1 MAIIKPEQLSSGT
14 YSISG
19 SFSGS
24 FHGDG
29 SNLNNLPSNVIS
41 TGSYAD
47 FPDTGSE
54 GYIYIDNS
62 ANIGYLWDSGSI
74 PPTYVNIAGP
84 STPPDVLPLTF
95 ANAAT
100 SLALSPSPLY
110 NNGVSGSGAVLTGSI
125 NGVLS
130 DGTNP
135 GKIDYTYTPVVGDVI
150 LVKNQLI
157 STNPVTNR
165 GFQNGLYTITSTGSA
180 SSKYVLTRTGE
191 YDVSSELYP
200 LQVNVLTGTNNAAK
214 SFIQSTINPVIGTSN
229 LVFAA
234 SSAAPSVAPQIAFVD
249 TVIDTPLTN
258 IVYATG
264 SVFALIPGA
273 GATLTS
279 TVPGTLGTWNGLSV
293 NINPNITGSFTKVLV
308 TNQTNPAHNGDYSVL
323 ATGSATVF
331 WKLQRINNN
340 ASGFDRYTR
349 FFLVS
354 NTSSSKAGRMYFT
367 RPNSP
372 ALTNAVI
379 GTAPI
384 NIFEYGG
391 GTSTSAFPFT
401 GSALI
406 TGSLGVT
413 GSFDILAPPIVNN
426 TAVYAGFRMADVPGA
441 FFQLTNYSTSSGAF
455 IPTIRSFHPPTGTG
469 TGLQLIAQI
478 GNDGAANVNPAMTF
492 NVMSQSAAVGQ
503 IRNRPLFTWENN
515 NTSSMA
521 LTTVGLAIGSNL
533 LTPSASLH
541 INNTSSFNSFLVE
554 DDTRPD
560 ASPFVIN
567 NAGRVGIGN
576 TTPTA
581 SLDIKASS
589 SAATDL
595 TFRIRNSSD
604 TNNLAVIS
612 GVGDILLGSGSSVTT
627 GTGGNGTV
635 IAIGENSAVNSG
647 FNKSPIAIG
656 KNSVSTGNA
665 IAIGNG
671 ASNGTGS
678 TISANIAIGENA
690 INLNTTV
697 NCISIGS
704 SVQTGQTANTIAIGG
719 AINFSNYL
727 GGGNIAVGYN
737 FNGGNFISDAY
748 AFGRASSATTLDI
761 ANSFSVYIN
770 RTTRSF
776 FVNQNSNQVFRNGQ
790 SLTPGTHF
798 DASAT
803 NTFTIHNGVAPA
815 SNITDSFQ
823 LYSSASI
830 VGNAV
835 PHFRTGAGNIVKL
848 YSQAAVTSAQG
859 IADALTNLG
868 LLTGSSVIATGST
881 PGPVGVANSLGVYT
895 YYNTFS
901 ASMAAAPTGST
912 VEFFADIIETGS
924 ISVNLRNGVNIN
936 GNGHTYTLN
945 TAGTASC
952 VIDNGVAVSCSISN
966 IIFTRLGGTA
976 SSTNTLCMYIT
987 GGSIIRA
994 YGTKL
999 IGGATNMRCLT
1010 INNASA
1016 QVFGVY
1022 AEGYNPCITVT
1033 NGQLFDSTGKSI
1045 GGGGITVEAN
1055 GTAIKCIGY
1064 GYGSGGIVSYGK
1076 LIDCIGYGQVNGG
1089 IASYSGLIQ
1098 NCTGYG
1104 VGSMGLYINGGT
1116 TVAINSTGY
1125 SLSSEGILTSSNINI
1140 GLQGYSTAGPGITLV
1155 NGILTN
1161 CTGYSTSTN
1170 GIYMYNS
1177 GATIGE
1183 LRSCKA
1189 ISTVAPAIFQN
1200 NLTPG
1205 SKIYNTEAISRW
1217 SNAGGHGIMV
1227 SGSNTEIVQCVIET
1241 TSPLANCIFPSGSL
1255 PTTVKYAN
1263 NAFKG
1268 ATVAVNANIT
1278 QGMINTHDNQG
1289 NIII

>member
-29 SNLNNLPSNVIS
+29 SDLNNLPSNVIS

-95 ANAAT
+95 ENAAT
-100 SLALSPSPLY
+100 VLALSPSPLY
-110 NNGVSGSGAVLTGSI
+110 NNGISGSGATLTGSI
-125 NGVLS
+125 NGALS
-130 DGTNP
+130 DNTNP
-135 GKIDYTYTPVVGDVI
+135 GKIDYVYTPVVGDVI
-150 LVKNQLI
+150 LVKNQPTG
-157 STNPVTNR
+157 S
-165 GFQNGLYTITSTGSA
+165 QNGLYTITSTGSV
-180 SSKYVLTRTGE
+180 SSKYVLTRTDE
-191 YDVSSELYP
+191 YDVSSELFP
-200 LQVNVLTGTNNAAK
+200 LQVNILAGTNGANK
-214 SFIQSTINPVIGTSN
+214 SFIQSTANPVIGTSS
-229 LVFAA
+229 LVFSAA
-234 SSAAPSVAPQIAFVD
+234 SPSVSFSPQIAFID

-264 SVFALIPGA
+264 SFSSVVPGR

-293 NINPNITGSFTKVLV
+293 NTNSKITGSFTKVLV
-308 TNQTNPAHNGDYSVL
+308 INQTNPAHNGDYSVIT
-323 ATGSATVF
+323 TGSAAVF
-331 WKLQRINNN
+331 WQLQRINNN

-372 ALTNAVI
+372 VLTNATI

-384 NIFEYGG
+384 NIFEYG

-406 TGSLGVT
+406 TGSLGIT

-478 GNDGAANVNPAMTF
+478 GNDGAANANPAMTF

-503 IRNRPLFTWENN
+503 IRNRTLFTWENN

-521 LTTVGLAIGSNL
+521 LTTVGLAIGSGL
-533 LTPSASLH
+533 IKASASLH

-560 ASPFVIN
+560 SSPFVID

-576 TTPTA
+576 TTPSA

-589 SAATDL
+589 SAAIDTV
-595 TFRIRNSSD
+595 FRITNAANTSS
-604 TNNLAVIS
+604 
-612 GVGDILLGSGSSVTT
+612 ILS
-627 GTGGNGTV
+627 
-635 IAIGENSAVNSG
+635 IA
-647 FNKSPIAIG
+647 
-656 KNSVSTGNA
+656 
-665 IAIGNG
+665 GNG
-671 ASNGTGS
+671 AFTYNAGTGS
-678 TISANIAIGENA
+678 IIFTEGSSAGVGQKFIFQRQTYSAS
-690 INLNTTV
+690 L
-697 NCISIGS
+697 SIGNNGGTTLATDGLNITS
-704 SVQTGQTANTIAIGG
+704 NGSVIELNGGPSGGSFFQSVDLKGNSNLSARVNSTGQFAFTSDTSWYNGANGFTYTGDKIIIDGQTM
-719 AINFSNYL
+719 
-727 GGGNIAVGYN
+727 
-737 FNGGNFISDAY
+737 
-748 AFGRASSATTLDI
+748 AFRSASVAPTSTLD
-761 ANSFSVYIN
+761 
-770 RTTRSF
+770 
-776 FVNQNSNQVFRNGQ
+776 
-790 SLTPGTHF
+790 
-798 DASAT
+798 
-803 NTFTIHNGVAPA
+803 TFK
-815 SNITDSFQ
+815 
-823 LYSSASI
+823 LYSAD
-830 VGNAV
+830 VVAGNAA
-835 PHFRTGAGNIVKL
+835 PHFRTEAGNVVKL
-848 YSQAAVTSAQG
+848 YTQPAVTSAQG
-859 IADALTNLG
+859 IADTLTNLG
-868 LLTGSSVIATGST
+868 LLTGSSIIATGST

-924 ISVNLRNGVNIN
+924 ISVNLKNDVNIN

-945 TAGTASC
+945 TAGTSSC
-952 VIDNGVAVSCSISN
+952 IIDNGVAVNCSISN
-966 IIFTRLGGTA
+966 ITFKRLGGTA
-976 SSTNTLCMYIT
+976 SSTNTLCMHIT
-987 GGSIIRA
+987 GASIIKA

-1033 NGQLFDSTGKSI
+1033 NGQLFDSTARSFA
-1045 GGGGITVEAN
+1045 GGGIQVDAN
-1055 GTAIKCIGY
+1055 GTAIKCVGY
-1064 GYGSGGIVSYGK
+1064 GFNADAIRTDGGK
-1076 LIDCIGYGQVNGG
+1076 LIDCIGYGTNNAISVYSSGFAQNCVGYGSIG
-1089 IASYSGLIQ
+1089 IYSNSNTSRLI

-1104 VGSMGLYINGGT
+1104 TSNVGISTASSTNLGLI
-1116 TVAINSTGY
+1116 GY
-1125 SLSSEGILTSSNINI
+1125 SNGSYGIFVI
-1140 GLQGYSTAGPGITLV
+1140 

-1161 CTGYSTSTN
+1161 CVGYSTVN
-1170 GIYMYNS
+1170 AGIRMENA
-1177 GATIGE
+1177 GANIAE

-1189 ISTVAPAIFQN
+1189 ISTTATAISQA
-1200 NLTPG
+1200 NLTSG
-1205 SKIYNTEAISRW
+1205 NKIMNTEAISRW
-1217 SNAGGHGIMV
+1217 NNAAGHGITIL
-1227 SGSNTEIVQCVIET
+1227 GDNTQVVQCVVEVT
-1241 TSPLANCIFPSGSL
+1241 NASANCLYAASAL
-1255 PTTVKYAN
+1255 TAKYAN
-1263 NAFKG
+1263 NAFSVS
-1268 ATVAVNANIT
+1268 TTPISANIT